1 MNQLLLS
8 LLFLFYFSP
17 NLHAQQSYSGNAVMD
32 CDNSDA
38 TGPSSA
44 FLYTCNGK
52 NRSCQAFL
60 IYKSQ
65 PPYNTI
71 SSISNLLSA
80 DPLELARINNFSS
93 SAVFPTDKEVIVP
106 VLCSCSGKYYQANT
120 SYTIPSNYDT
130 YFTIA
135 NYTYEGLATCSSL
148 IHENNY
154 SEFGLDIGMK
164 LQVPLRCACPT
175 SNQTKNGTK
184 YLLSY
189 LVNWGDEVR
198 NISRRFNAST
208 NSVTYANGFT
218 EDNPTVFPFTTI
230 LIPLSNEPSSSQTI
244 IHYPLPPNSS
254 PSNPFHRIDRPGKGS
269 QRTITIGI
277 SLLVMSFILSM
288 VLLLYKKKIYGARKD
303 GKEKNILSMSEE
315 FRDRVAEVDQG
326 LKIYKFEELRVAT
339 KDFSTGNR
347 LSCSVYQG
355 VLGGQVV
362 AIKKM
367 SKDVSNE
374 VIFLRK
380 TNHFNLIRLYAACK
394 HQEGFYLIYEFMEN
408 GSLRDWL
415 CRKDC
420 LEVQS
425 WNFRIQIA
433 LDVANGLH
441 YLHNFTDPI
450 CVHKRICSS
459 NVLLNRHLR
468 AKIANFSCAHSAK
481 QQEYMNSS
489 MRLALGEKGYMAPE
503 YIEYG
508 LVAPEIDVYAFGVV
522 LLELVTG
529 KEAVFIQD
537 EEEMQLSE
545 AIISIRE
552 EDDGEAELGGL
563 IDPCLM
569 EKCSMKLVL
578 RLVKLSLAC
587 LEQEPESRPSMGEIV
602 SSLLKIQVDVQKSEP
617 YLWRGVNF

>member
-8 LLFLFYFSP
+8 LLFLFYLSP
-17 NLHAQQSYSGNAVMD
+17 NLHAQQNYSGNAVMD

-38 TGPSSA
+38 TGPSPA

-71 SSISNLLSA
+71 SSFSNLLSA

-106 VLCSCSGKYYQANT
+106 ILCSCSGKYYQANT

-135 NYTYEGLATCSSL
+135 NYTYGGLATCSSL
-148 IHENNY
+148 IHEINY
-154 SEFGLDIGMK
+154 SEFGLDIGKK
-164 LQVPLRCACPT
+164 LQVPLRCACPA

-189 LVNWGDEVR
+189 LVSWGDEVR
-198 NISRRFNAST
+198 NVSRRFNACT

-218 EDNPTVFPFTTI
+218 EDNPTVFPFTTF
-230 LIPLSNEPSSSQTI
+230 LIQLSNEPSSSQTI

-254 PSNPFHRIDRPGKGS
+254 PTNPLHRIERP
-269 QRTITIGI
+269 T
-277 SLLVMSFILSM
+277 
-288 VLLLYKKKIYGARKD
+288 RKD
-303 GKEKNILSMSEE
+303 GKEKKILSMSEE
-315 FRDRVAEVDQG
+315 FRHHVAEIDQG

-339 KDFSTGNR
+339 KDFST
-347 LSCSVYQG
+347 
-355 VLGGQVV
+355 
-362 AIKKM
+362 
-367 SKDVSNE
+367 
-374 VIFLRK
+374 
-380 TNHFNLIRLYAACK
+380 
-394 HQEGFYLIYEFMEN
+394 EN
-408 GSLRDWL
+408 
-415 CRKDC
+415 RKDC

-425 WNFRIQIA
+425 WNFRIQIT

-459 NVLLNRHLR
+459 NVQLNRHLR
-468 AKIANFSCAHSAK
+468 AKIANFSCALSAK
-481 QQEYMNSS
+481 QEEYMNSS
-489 MRLALGEKGYMAPE
+489 MRLALGEKGCLAPE

-522 LLELVTG
+522 LLELITG

-537 EEEMQLSE
+537 AEEMKLSE
-545 AIISIRE
+545 AIISIME

-569 EKCSMKLVL
+569 EKYCSMKLVL
-578 RLVKLSLAC
+578 RLVKLSQDC
-587 LEQEPESRPSMGEIV
+587 LEQEPESRPGMGEIV
-602 SSLLKIQVDVQKSEP
+602 SLLKIQVDVQKSEP